1 MRIDRFA
8 KAISIDVAR
17 MAAEHTGAP
26 ETRKRPQ
33 GEAVMQVTRSWCRAA
48 AWSSRPSSTLCTLW
62 RKCNVRVRVERQIA
76 EQQSCTKYLECVSP
90 PAAPAPRPHC
100 APCSNADVCQV
111 YRSVRSRWNAVH
123 VIDSS
128 SVQPPAAPASRP
140 RCSYALELW
149 ILQPRFAVCL
159 LGPSCRPSGVL
170 LH

>member
-90 PAAPAPRPHC
+90 SAAPAPRPHC